1 MILSFTTKRSLAQAR
16 SVLFA
21 SMSFYPRM
29 TQMKEDKDNEQEET
43 ERTKGRN
50 RTTKD
55 TKSTKG
61 RRDV

>member
-29 TQMKEDKDNEQEET
+29 TRITPMEDNNEQEET
-43 ERTKGRN
+43 E
-50 RTTKD
+50 
-55 TKSTKG
+55 
-61 RRDV
+61 